1 MHLCLDQ
8 HMPTLQEFYGINES
22 KISAYSPSESQ
33 KIYERAVTRRTGA
46 KFNPKVTI

>member
-1 MHLCLDQ
+1 
-8 HMPTLQEFYGINES
+8 MPTLQEFYGINES